1 MFGYVVADMSS
12 LTQEQKDT
20 YRSYYC
26 GLCHCLHRE
35 YGSVQ
40 RLVLNY
46 DMTFLILLYTS
57 LYDLPEQTQERRC
70 IVHPF
75 KKQRQTINDATCYA
89 AAMNIALSYY
99 KCVDDWRDD
108 RSYIAALFSKLLKKS
123 IHPVQ
128 GCYEEK
134 LERICNCLDALS
146 ALETQNIQDPDQASD
161 LFGKL
166 LGEVFVWKEDR
177 WSDTLFHIGHT
188 LGQFIYL
195 TDAILDLPD
204 DVKKDRYNPLR
215 ARWHDGFT
223 KESYLPLLKI
233 ILGDCMDA
241 FDRLPL
247 IEHTDLLHN
256 ILYSGIWTRYY
267 QDKQK
272 NKEENHV

>member
-26 GLCHCLHRE
+26 GLCHCLHKE
-35 YGSVQ
+35 YGSAQ

-57 LYDLPEQTQERRC
+57 LYDLSERADQRRC
-70 IVHPF
+70 IIHPF
-75 KKQRQTINDATCYA
+75 KNQLQTVNEATYYA
-89 AAMNIALSYY
+89 AAMNVALSYY

-108 RSYIAALFSKLLKKS
+108 RSHIAMLFSKLLKKS
-123 IHPVQ
+123 IPSIQ
-128 GCYEEK
+128 QNYEEK
-134 LERICNCLDALS
+134 LERISHYLEALS
-146 ALETQNIQDPDQASD
+146 TLEMQRIHDPDRAAD
-161 LFGKL
+161 LFGNL
-166 LGEVFVWKEDR
+166 LGEVFVWKQDR
-177 WSDTLFHIGHT
+177 WSDILYHIGHT

-215 ARWHDGFT
+215 ARWHDDFT
-223 KESYLPLLKI
+223 KEAYLPLLKTF
-233 ILGDCMDA
+233 LGDCMDA

-247 IEHTDLLHN
+247 IEHTELLHN
-256 ILYSGIWTRYY
+256 ILYSGIWTRFY

-272 NKEENHV
+272 NKEKNHV